1 MNSHPHFQEQ
11 RSKQERLLAAE
22 KLTHIQIDD

>member
-11 RSKQERLLAAE
+11 RSKRERLLAAE
-22 KLTHIQIDD
+22 KLTQMQIDD

>member
-11 RSKQERLLAAE
+11 RSKRERLIAAE
-22 KLTHIQIDD
+22 KLTQMRIDD